1 MYITNQ
7 SVIISCNAVKLNF
20 VIDQALSSSWL
31 NQILKLL
38 TQIPYN
44 LGVHLDCQSQHA
56 GILTSYTRIS
66 NARVRSSTGDSSG
79 RATKREACFRAPSFT
94 SAPRPSSSS
103 DGEPG
108 EKTSSSVSAG
118 AIRKKR
124 AVDWPHEFAPGTSN
138 SIDSDKIDLPQF
150 VAGFLAM
157 IKTYDIAKKC
167 AMLDYLELLML
178 KASSYSWSSVRSFHS
193 HIAKQIELWRLE
205 WTSSSEI
212 RDKAVTF
219 FKHSDLRSS
228 QYSSNVTPVSSSI
241 QASSYQQRPPAKPEA
256 EKSCRQWNYY
266 GSCSCDK
273 SNQDVFNARHKCR
286 VCTKEHPMLHCP
298 KRRNPIPPP
307 QNSL

>member
-1 MYITNQ
+1 M
-7 SVIISCNAVKLNF
+7 
-20 VIDQALSSSWL
+20 
-31 NQILKLL
+31 
-38 TQIPYN
+38 
-44 LGVHLDCQSQHA
+44 
-56 GILTSYTRIS
+56 
-66 NARVRSSTGDSSG
+66 
-79 RATKREACFRAPSFT
+79 
-94 SAPRPSSSS
+94 
-103 DGEPG
+103 
-108 EKTSSSVSAG
+108 SAG

-157 IKTYDIAKKC
+157 IKTYDIPKKC
-167 AMLDYLELLML
+167 AMLDYLVLLML

-307 QNSL
+307 QNPL